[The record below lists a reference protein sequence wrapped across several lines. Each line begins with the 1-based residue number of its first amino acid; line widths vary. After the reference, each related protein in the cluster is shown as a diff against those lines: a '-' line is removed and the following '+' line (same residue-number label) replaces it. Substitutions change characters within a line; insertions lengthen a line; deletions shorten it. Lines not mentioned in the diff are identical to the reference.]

1 LGLAL
6 TAPGVLGQQ
15 KRPAGKT
22 RHRSQGRRALRPTA
36 AKDPAAGFTTATGL
50 SIFIT
55 KHGSGALA
63 KAGDT
68 VSVHYTGT
76 LTNGVKFDSSH
87 DRGEPY
93 SFKLGTGSVIKGWDE
108 GIALMHVGDQAV
120 LVIPPQIAYGAKGA
134 GNGVI
139 PPDATLIFVVELVD
153 AKSM

>member
-1 LGLAL
+1 MAL

-15 KRPAGKT
+15 KPSAGKS
-22 RHRSQGRRALRPTA
+22 RHSSQGRRRLRPA
-36 AKDPAAGFTTATGL
+36 APKNAAAGFTTTSGL

-55 KHGSGALA
+55 KHGSGVLA
-63 KAGDT
+63 KAGDM

-108 GIALMHVGDQAV
+108 GIALMHVGDQAI
-120 LVIPPQIAYGAKGA
+120 LVIPPQIAYGSKGA

-153 AKSM
+153 AKLM